1 MYGPKKLRRF
11 KRYSYTIKDGKRKTP
26 HYQVHLQGEAE
37 VDYRIAINVK
47 SQSYPSE
54 VLYFASDNIR
64 SEAIHILPTLPF
76 GFTEIKNNEPKVAL
90 DYVRGN
96 LFDSKQ
102 MIPLPAEKAGVDN
115 DLNEK
120 IERYIK
126 RAIEEKAIIYA
137 FGERW
142 GPEENTP
149 DSYFHF
155 EPGNGIHDIHMNQG
169 NVEKWKGDNGI
180 WQDGGILIHFEKE
193 EEWVGIFL
201 AFQSQSW
208 CTDEEG
214 HARVPVEHCDYKRN
228 N

>member
-1 MYGPKKLRRF
+1 
-11 KRYSYTIKDGKRKTP
+11 
-26 HYQVHLQGEAE
+26 
-37 VDYRIAINVK
+37 VK

-54 VLYFASDNIR
+54 VLYFASNNIR

-96 LFDSKQ
+96 LFDSNQ
-102 MIPLPAEKAGVDN
+102 MIPLPPEKAGADN

-126 RAIEEKAIIYA
+126 RAIEESTIIYA

-169 NVEKWKGDNGI
+169 NVEKWQGDDGCNG
-180 WQDGGILIHFEKE
+180 
-193 EEWVGIFL
+193 
-201 AFQSQSW
+201 
-208 CTDEEG
+208 
-214 HARVPVEHCDYKRN
+214 
-228 N
+228 